1 MVVWGRGAETESK
14 QPTTG
19 DLLTRVQEKL
29 PKRSVSLAYLAEPIS
44 WPSTSRCSSPPGS
57 ACLSFTNAH
66 LPLHSRLPASHY
78 VPGISTHRS
87 LLTQGSHIFIL
98 RSMLKTGVFFY
109 LSWNIFNSSIL
120 SSSYR
125 DSDSFL
131 LNNLI
136 SSFLLQSSNKQTIQ
150 DFSGGPVAESIF
162 QCGRGRFSS

>member
-1 MVVWGRGAETESK
+1 M
-14 QPTTG
+14 
-19 DLLTRVQEKL
+19 
-29 PKRSVSLAYLAEPIS
+29 
-44 WPSTSRCSSPPGS
+44 
-57 ACLSFTNAH
+57 
-66 LPLHSRLPASHY
+66 
-78 VPGISTHRS
+78 HRS

-136 SSFLLQSSNKQTIQ
+136 SSFLLQLSNKQTNNPGL
-150 DFSGGPVAESIF
+150 FWWPSGGIHLPVWERQVQFLIGEHTPTCHRATKLGATMKIQHSPNKETLPPKEAHKGKAGGISA
-162 QCGRGRFSS
+162 